1 MTESDYLLQR
11 LSEFVVRHRAA
22 VVVFFVILGAF
33 GAYLSLKLN
42 IDSDLLKILPQDD
55 PVVKQY
61 NRFING
67 DTSGDVTYIVLQTQ
81 DKTEKGIENLISA
94 ARGIYEGSNEFRSI
108 ESFVRFD
115 LMSDLGP
122 LGLLMVDP
130 GQLSSIRNRD
140 QDLSRTVQRL
150 VNYDFSAIRSLGQ
163 MLLGFEDLK
172 GLVANEPEGED
183 FFSFIRLPESIPV
196 NDPMVLVMGIRL
208 DGPSSDVSYVKRV
221 IPALREWL
229 DGVCR
234 VYGVTYGMAGDHF
247 GTYDSHRQVNDDFM
261 LTTVLSLVGISLLF
275 FIAYSS
281 WKVTLCVFSSLAISM
296 FITLGLA
303 YVIFGSLNI
312 ITTFVTAITLGLG
325 IDYGIHMITRLS
337 DGANREKNPVT
348 LLYSSYKA
356 LIKPLSASMITT
368 ALVFMILAVISSPA
382 IRELG
387 ILSAIG
393 IVVFF
398 IVMTVYLPAI
408 SIMTVINPGK
418 KANIH
423 LLDRFFLRISK
434 VILKFGVVFGGVV
447 FMLILMLSYLGL
459 NNIRSFS
466 YTPPGLMSTD
476 SEQIAVPSLIERTF
490 GGSIIN
496 TVPFILPDID
506 SLRRAHEEIDQNP
519 NFKSS
524 FSILSVIEGGE
535 GDYINQM
542 QQVTREINA
551 LRDSP
556 LIEAVFKKANYYD
569 FVVELL
575 DRAESIEGSNDLID
589 LATEVIPESLRDQ
602 LLYEAANGETYFVM
616 NSEPLSIIYRNNV
629 IKIIY
634 DSLSPELRA
643 SFGGYP
649 KVFHYLMDLVRIISL
664 PICLVAFLAIFVV
677 VSIERKSIID
687 GLKTLVLMVGI
698 LMSMFGLMELM
709 GIETTFVTV
718 ISAPLI
724 IGIGVDSLVYVI
736 HSSREKKNT
745 ELARTFKS
753 ITMSSATTMLTFFS
767 FIFARGKL
775 LSTFGVSLGFGV
787 LVALVVATFLVP
799 VLPWNSKK
807 KIGG

>member
-1 MTESDYLLQR
+1 
-11 LSEFVVRHRAA
+11 
-22 VVVFFVILGAF
+22 VFFIILGAF
-33 GAYLSLKLN
+33 GAYLSMKLSV
-42 IDSDLLKILPQDD
+42 DSDLLKVLPQDD
-55 PVVKQY
+55 PIVKQY
-61 NRFING
+61 NRFISG
-67 DTSGDVTYIVLQTQ
+67 DTSGGVTYVVLQTD
-81 DKTEKGIENLISA
+81 DKTEKGKENLVAA
-94 ARGIYEGSNEFRSI
+94 ARDIYDRAAEFKNI

-130 GQLSSIRNRD
+130 AELASMRNRD
-140 QDLSRTVQRL
+140 KDLTRTVQML
-150 VNYDFSAIRSLGQ
+150 VNHDFSAIRSLGQ
-163 MLLGFEDLK
+163 MLIGFEELK
-172 GLVANEPEGED
+172 ALVSNETHED
-183 FFSFIRLPESIPV
+183 DFINFVRLPESVPV

-221 IPALREWL
+221 IPGLREWISEISKSH
-229 DGVCR
+229 GVS
-234 VYGVTYGMAGDHF
+234 YGMAGDHF
-247 GTYDSHRQVNDDFM
+247 GTYDSHKQVSDDFI
-261 LTTVLSLVGISLLF
+261 LTTILSLAGISLLF
-275 FIAYSS
+275 FFAYSS
-281 WKVTLCVFSSLAISM
+281 LKITLCVFSSLAISM
-296 FITLGLA
+296 FITLGLS
-303 YVIFGSLNI
+303 YMIFGSLNI

-325 IDYGIHMITRLS
+325 IDYGIHMLTRLS
-337 DGANREKNPVT
+337 DGATRERNPVS
-348 LLYSSYKA
+348 LLHNSYKA

-368 ALVFMILAVISSPA
+368 ALVFAILAVIDSPA

-398 IVMTVYLPAI
+398 VVMTVYLPAI
-408 SIMTVINPGK
+408 SIKTVMNPGK

-434 VILKFGVVFGGVV
+434 VILRFGVVFGGVV

-496 TVPFILPDID
+496 SVPFILPDID

-542 QQVTREINA
+542 QQVTREIDA

-575 DRAESIEGSNDLID
+575 DRAESIESSNDLIE
-589 LATEVIPESLRDQ
+589 LATEVLPESLRDQ
-602 LLYEAANGETYFVM
+602 LLYEAANGETYFVL
-616 NSEPLSIIYRNNV
+616 NSEPSSTIYRNNV

-649 KVFHYLMDLVRIISL
+649 KVFHYLMDLVRIVSL
-664 PICLVAFLAIFVV
+664 PICLVAFVAIFVV
-677 VSIERKSIID
+677 VSVERKSIVD

-736 HSSREKKNT
+736 YSSRDKKNA

-775 LSTFGVSLGFGV
+775 LSTFGISLGFGV
-787 LVALVVATFLVP
+787 LAALVVATFLVP

>member
-1 MTESDYLLQR
+1 
-11 LSEFVVRHRAA
+11 
-22 VVVFFVILGAF
+22 VFFIILGAF
-33 GAYLSLKLN
+33 GAYLSMKLSV
-42 IDSDLLKILPQDD
+42 DSDLLKILPQDD
-55 PVVKQY
+55 PIVKQY
-61 NRFING
+61 NRFISG
-67 DTSGDVTYIVLQTQ
+67 DTSGGVTYVVLQTD
-81 DKTEKGIENLISA
+81 DKTEKGTENLMAA
-94 ARGIYEGSNEFRSI
+94 ARDMYDRAAEFKNI

-130 GQLSSIRNRD
+130 AELSSMRNRD
-140 QDLSRTVQRL
+140 QDLTRAVQML
-150 VNYDFSAIRSLGQ
+150 VNHDFSAIRSLGQ
-163 MLLGFEDLK
+163 MLIGFEELK
-172 GLVANEPEGED
+172 TLVDDESHED
-183 FFSFIRLPESIPV
+183 DFINFVRLPESVPE

-221 IPALREWL
+221 VPGLREWVT
-229 DGVCR
+229 DISKSHGVS
-234 VYGVTYGMAGDHF
+234 YGMAGDHF
-247 GTYDSHRQVNDDFM
+247 GTYDSHKQVNDDFI
-261 LTTVLSLVGISLLF
+261 LTTILSLAGISLLF
-275 FIAYSS
+275 FFAYSS
-281 WKVTLCVFSSLAISM
+281 VKITLCVFSSLAISM
-296 FITLGLA
+296 FITLGLS
-303 YVIFGSLNI
+303 YMIFGSLNI

-337 DGANREKNPVT
+337 DGATREKNPVS
-348 LLYSSYKA
+348 LLLNSYKA

-368 ALVFMILAVISSPA
+368 ALVFTILAVINSPA

-408 SIMTVINPGK
+408 SIKTIMNQGK

-423 LLDRFFLRISK
+423 LLDRFFLRMSK
-434 VILKFGVVFGGVV
+434 VILRFGVVFGGVV
-447 FMLILMLSYLGL
+447 FMLILILSYLGL

-476 SEQIAVPSLIERTF
+476 SEQIAVPTLIERTF

-519 NFKSS
+519 NFRSS

-542 QQVTREINA
+542 QQVTREIDA

-575 DRAESIEGSNDLID
+575 DRAESIESSNDLVD

-602 LLYEAANGETYFVM
+602 LLYTAANGETYFIL
-616 NSEPLSIIYRNNV
+616 NSEPSSTIYRNNV

-634 DSLSPELRA
+634 DSLSPGLKA

-649 KVFHYLMDLVRIISL
+649 KVFHYLMDLVRIVSL
-664 PICLVAFLAIFVV
+664 PICLVAFVAIFVV

-687 GLKTLVLMVGI
+687 GLKTFVLMVGI

-724 IGIGVDSLVYVI
+724 IGIGVDALVYVI
-736 HSSREKKNT
+736 HSSREKKNS

-767 FIFARGKL
+767 FVFARGKL
-775 LSTFGVSLGFGV
+775 LSTFGISLGFGV
-787 LVALVVATFLVP
+787 LAALVVATFLVP

>member
-1 MTESDYLLQR
+1 LQR
-11 LSEFVVRHRAA
+11 LSEFVIKHRAA
-22 VVVFFVILGAF
+22 VIVFFFILGAF
-33 GAYLSLKLN
+33 GAYLSMKLSV
-42 IDSDLLKILPQDD
+42 DSDLLKILPQDD
-55 PVVKQY
+55 PIVKQY
-61 NRFING
+61 NRFISG
-67 DTSGDVTYIVLQTQ
+67 DTSGGVTYVVLQTQ
-81 DKTEKGIENLISA
+81 DKTEKGKENLA
-94 ARGIYEGSNEFRSI
+94 AVAREIYDRAAEFKNI

-130 GQLSSIRNRD
+130 AELASMRNRD
-140 QDLSRTVQRL
+140 QDLTRTVQML
-150 VNYDFSAIRSLGQ
+150 VNHDFSAIRSLGR
-163 MLLGFEDLK
+163 MLIGFEELK
-172 GLVANEPEGED
+172 TLVGDDSTED
-183 FFSFIRLPESIPV
+183 DFLNFVRIPESVPV

-221 IPALREWL
+221 IPGLREW
-229 DGVCR
+229 VTEISKS
-234 VYGVTYGMAGDHF
+234 YGVSYGMAGDHF
-247 GTYDSHRQVNDDFM
+247 GTYDSHKQVNDDFI
-261 LTTVLSLVGISLLF
+261 LTTILSLTGISLLF
-275 FIAYSS
+275 FFAYSS
-281 WKVTLCVFSSLAISM
+281 LKITLCVFSSLAISM
-296 FITLGLA
+296 FITLGLS
-303 YVIFGSLNI
+303 YMIFGSLNI

-337 DGANREKNPVT
+337 DGATREKDPVS
-348 LLYSSYKA
+348 LLHNSYKA

-368 ALVFMILAVISSPA
+368 ALVFAILAVINSPA

-408 SIMTVINPGK
+408 SIKTVMNPGK

-423 LLDRFFLRISK
+423 LLDRFFLRIAK
-434 VILKFGVVFGGVV
+434 VILRFGIVFGGVV

-476 SEQIAVPSLIERTF
+476 SEQIAVPTLIERTF

-506 SLRRAHEEIDQNP
+506 SLRRAHEEIDHNP

-542 QQVTREINA
+542 QQVTREIDA
-551 LRDSP
+551 LRNSP

-575 DRAESIEGSNDLID
+575 DKAESIESSNDLID
-589 LATEVIPESLRDQ
+589 LATEIIPESLRDQ
-602 LLYEAANGETYFVM
+602 LLYKAANGETYFVL
-616 NSEPLSIIYRNNV
+616 NSEPSSTIYRNNV

-634 DSLSPELRA
+634 DSLSPELRD

-649 KVFHYLMDLVRIISL
+649 KVFHYLMDLVRIVSL
-664 PICLVAFLAIFVV
+664 PICLIAFVAIFVV
-677 VSIERKSIID
+677 VSIERKSVID
-687 GLKTLVLMVGI
+687 GLKTFVLMVGI

-736 HSSREKKNT
+736 HSSRDKKNA

-775 LSTFGVSLGFGV
+775 LSTFGISLGFGV
-787 LVALVVATFLVP
+787 LAALVVATFLVP

>member
-1 MTESDYLLQR
+1 MQR
-11 LSEFVVRHRAA
+11 LSELVIKHRAA
-22 VVVFFVILGAF
+22 VIVFFIILGAF
-33 GAYLSLKLN
+33 GAYLSMKLSV
-42 IDSDLLKILPQDD
+42 DSDLLKVLPQDD
-55 PVVKQY
+55 PIVKQY
-61 NRFING
+61 NRFISG
-67 DTSGDVTYIVLQTQ
+67 DTSGGVTYVVLQTD
-81 DKTEKGIENLISA
+81 DKTEKGKESLVAA
-94 ARGIYEGSNEFRSI
+94 ARDIYDRAAEFKNI

-130 GQLSSIRNRD
+130 AELASMRNRD
-140 QDLSRTVQRL
+140 KDLTRTVQML
-150 VNYDFSAIRSLGQ
+150 VNHDFSAIRSLGQ
-163 MLLGFEDLK
+163 MLIGFEELK
-172 GLVANEPEGED
+172 ALVSNETHED
-183 FFSFIRLPESIPV
+183 DFINFVRLPESVPV
-196 NDPMVLVMGIRL
+196 NDPMVLVVGIRL

-221 IPALREWL
+221 IPGLREWISEISKSH
-229 DGVCR
+229 GVS
-234 VYGVTYGMAGDHF
+234 YGMAGDHF
-247 GTYDSHRQVNDDFM
+247 GTYDSHKQVSDDFI
-261 LTTVLSLVGISLLF
+261 LTTILSLAGISLLF
-275 FIAYSS
+275 FFAYSS
-281 WKVTLCVFSSLAISM
+281 LKITLCVFSSLAISM
-296 FITLGLA
+296 FITLGLS
-303 YVIFGSLNI
+303 YMIFGSLNI

-325 IDYGIHMITRLS
+325 IDYGIHMLTRLS
-337 DGANREKNPVT
+337 DGATREKNPVS
-348 LLYSSYKA
+348 LLHNSYKA

-368 ALVFMILAVISSPA
+368 ALVFAILAVIDSPA

-398 IVMTVYLPAI
+398 VVMTVYLPAI
-408 SIMTVINPGK
+408 SIKTVMNPGK

-434 VILKFGVVFGGVV
+434 VILRFGVVFGGVV

-496 TVPFILPDID
+496 SVPFILPDID

-535 GDYINQM
+535 GDYFNQI
-542 QQVTREINA
+542 QQVTREIDA

-575 DRAESIEGSNDLID
+575 DRAESIESSNDLIE
-589 LATEVIPESLRDQ
+589 LATEVLPKSLRDQ
-602 LLYEAANGETYFVM
+602 LLYEAANGETYFVL
-616 NSEPLSIIYRNNV
+616 NSEPSSTIYRNNV

-649 KVFHYLMDLVRIISL
+649 KVFHYLMDLVRIVSL

-677 VSIERKSIID
+677 VSVERKSIVD

-709 GIETTFVTV
+709 GIETTFITV

-736 HSSREKKNT
+736 YSSTDKKNT

-775 LSTFGVSLGFGV
+775 LSTFGISLGFGV
-787 LVALVVATFLVP
+787 LAALVVATFLVP

>member
-1 MTESDYLLQR
+1 MQR
-11 LSEFVVRHRAA
+11 LSELVIKHRAA
-22 VVVFFVILGAF
+22 VIVFFIILGAF
-33 GAYLSLKLN
+33 GAYLSMKLSV
-42 IDSDLLKILPQDD
+42 DSDLLKILPQDD
-55 PVVKQY
+55 PIVKQY
-61 NRFING
+61 NRFISA
-67 DTSGDVTYIVLQTQ
+67 DTSGGVTYVVLQTD
-81 DKTEKGIENLISA
+81 DKTEKGKENLVAA
-94 ARGIYEGSNEFRSI
+94 ARDIYDRAAEFKNI

-130 GQLSSIRNRD
+130 AELASMRNRD
-140 QDLSRTVQRL
+140 KDLTRTVQML

-163 MLLGFEDLK
+163 MLIGFEELK
-172 GLVANEPEGED
+172 ALVGDESHED
-183 FFSFIRLPESIPV
+183 DFMNFVRLPESVPV

-221 IPALREWL
+221 IPGLREWVTEISKSH
-229 DGVCR
+229 GVS
-234 VYGVTYGMAGDHF
+234 YGMAGDHF
-247 GTYDSHRQVNDDFM
+247 GTYDSHKQVSDDFI
-261 LTTVLSLVGISLLF
+261 LTTILSLAGISLLF
-275 FIAYSS
+275 FFAYSS
-281 WKVTLCVFSSLAISM
+281 LKITLYVFSSLAISM
-296 FITLGLA
+296 FITLGLS
-303 YVIFGSLNI
+303 YMIFGSLNI

-325 IDYGIHMITRLS
+325 IDYGIHMLTRLS
-337 DGANREKNPVT
+337 DGATREKNPVS
-348 LLYSSYKA
+348 LLHNSYKA

-368 ALVFMILAVISSPA
+368 ALVFAILAVIDSPA

-398 IVMTVYLPAI
+398 VVMTVYLPAI
-408 SIMTVINPGK
+408 SIKTVMDPGK

-423 LLDRFFLRISK
+423 LLDRFFQRISK
-434 VILKFGVVFGGVV
+434 LILRFGVVSGGVV

-476 SEQIAVPSLIERTF
+476 SELIAVPSLIERTF

-535 GDYINQM
+535 GDHINQM
-542 QQVTREINA
+542 QKVTREIDA

-575 DRAESIEGSNDLID
+575 DRAGSIESSNDLID
-589 LATEVIPESLRDQ
+589 LATEVIPVSLRNQ
-602 LLYEAANGETYFVM
+602 LLYEAANGETYFVL
-616 NSEPLSIIYRNNV
+616 NSEPSSTIYRNNV

-634 DSLSPELRA
+634 DSLSPELKA

-649 KVFHYLMDLVRIISL
+649 KVFHYLMDLVRIVSL
-664 PICLVAFLAIFVV
+664 PICLVAFAAIFVV
-677 VSIERKSIID
+677 VSFERKSIVD

-698 LMSMFGLMELM
+698 LMSMFGLMELI

-736 HSSREKKNT
+736 YSSMDKKNS

-767 FIFARGKL
+767 FIFAKGKL
-775 LSTFGVSLGFGV
+775 LSTFGISLGFGV
-787 LVALVVATFLVP
+787 LAALVVATFLVP

>member
-1 MTESDYLLQR
+1 LQR
-11 LSEFVVRHRAA
+11 LSELVIKHRAA
-22 VVVFFVILGAF
+22 VIVFFIILGAF
-33 GAYLSLKLN
+33 GAYLSIKLSV
-42 IDSDLLKILPQDD
+42 DSDLLKILPQDD
-55 PVVKQY
+55 PIVKQY
-61 NRFING
+61 NRFISA
-67 DTSGDVTYIVLQTQ
+67 DTSGGVTYVVLQTD
-81 DKTEKGIENLISA
+81 DKTEKGKENLVAA
-94 ARGIYEGSNEFRSI
+94 AREIYDRAAEFKNI

-130 GQLSSIRNRD
+130 AELASMRNRD
-140 QDLSRTVQRL
+140 KDLTRTVQML

-163 MLLGFEDLK
+163 MLIGFEELK
-172 GLVANEPEGED
+172 ALVGDESHED
-183 FFSFIRLPESIPV
+183 DFMNFVRLPESVPA

-221 IPALREWL
+221 IPGLREWVTEISKSH
-229 DGVCR
+229 GVS
-234 VYGVTYGMAGDHF
+234 YGMAGDHF
-247 GTYDSHRQVNDDFM
+247 GTYDSHKQVSDDFI
-261 LTTVLSLVGISLLF
+261 LTTILSLTGISLLF
-275 FIAYSS
+275 FLAYSS
-281 WKVTLCVFSSLAISM
+281 LKITLYVFSSLAISM
-296 FITLGLA
+296 FITLGLS
-303 YVIFGSLNI
+303 YMIFGSLNI

-325 IDYGIHMITRLS
+325 IDYGIHMLTRLS
-337 DGANREKNPVT
+337 DGATREKNPVS
-348 LLYSSYKA
+348 LLHNSYKA

-368 ALVFMILAVISSPA
+368 ALVFAILAVIDSPA

-398 IVMTVYLPAI
+398 VVMTVYLPAI
-408 SIMTVINPGK
+408 SIKTVMDPGK

-423 LLDRFFLRISK
+423 LLDRFFQTISK
-434 VILKFGVVFGGVV
+434 LILRFGVVSGGVV

-476 SEQIAVPSLIERTF
+476 SELIAVPSLIERTF

-535 GDYINQM
+535 GDHINQI
-542 QQVTREINA
+542 QQVTREIDA

-575 DRAESIEGSNDLID
+575 DRAGSIESSNDLID

-602 LLYEAANGETYFVM
+602 LLYEAANGETYFVL
-616 NSEPLSIIYRNNV
+616 NSEPSSTIYRNNV

-649 KVFHYLMDLVRIISL
+649 KVFHYLMDLVRIVSL
-664 PICLVAFLAIFVV
+664 PICLVAFVAIFVV
-677 VSIERKSIID
+677 VSIERKSIVD

-698 LMSMFGLMELM
+698 LMSMFGLMELI

-736 HSSREKKNT
+736 YSSMDKKNS

-767 FIFARGKL
+767 FIFAKGKL
-775 LSTFGVSLGFGV
+775 LSTFGISLGFGV
-787 LVALVVATFLVP
+787 LAALVVATFLVP

>member
-1 MTESDYLLQR
+1 
-11 LSEFVVRHRAA
+11 
-22 VVVFFVILGAF
+22 VFFIILGAF
-33 GAYLSLKLN
+33 GAYLSMKLSV
-42 IDSDLLKILPQDD
+42 DSDLLKILPQDD
-55 PVVKQY
+55 PIVKQY
-61 NRFING
+61 NRFISG
-67 DTSGDVTYIVLQTQ
+67 DTSGGVTYVVLQTD
-81 DKTEKGIENLISA
+81 DKTEKGTENLMAA
-94 ARGIYEGSNEFRSI
+94 ARDMYDRAAEFKNI

-130 GQLSSIRNRD
+130 AELSSMRNRD
-140 QDLSRTVQRL
+140 QDLTRAVQML
-150 VNYDFSAIRSLGQ
+150 VNHDFSAIRSLGQ
-163 MLLGFEDLK
+163 MLIGFEELK
-172 GLVANEPEGED
+172 TLVDDESHED
-183 FFSFIRLPESIPV
+183 DFINFVRLPESVPE

-221 IPALREWL
+221 VPGLREWVT
-229 DGVCR
+229 DITKSHGVS
-234 VYGVTYGMAGDHF
+234 YGMAGDHF
-247 GTYDSHRQVNDDFM
+247 GTYDSHKQVNDDFI
-261 LTTVLSLVGISLLF
+261 LTTILSLAGISLLF
-275 FIAYSS
+275 FFAYSS
-281 WKVTLCVFSSLAISM
+281 VKITLCVFSSLAISM
-296 FITLGLA
+296 FITLGLS
-303 YVIFGSLNI
+303 YMIFGSLNI

-337 DGANREKNPVT
+337 DGATREKNPVS
-348 LLYSSYKA
+348 LLLNSYKA

-368 ALVFMILAVISSPA
+368 ALVFTILAVINSPA

-408 SIMTVINPGK
+408 SIKTIMNQGK

-423 LLDRFFLRISK
+423 LLDRFFLRMSK
-434 VILKFGVVFGGVV
+434 VILRFGVVFGGVV
-447 FMLILMLSYLGL
+447 FMLILILSYLGL

-476 SEQIAVPSLIERTF
+476 SEQIAVPTLIERTF

-542 QQVTREINA
+542 QQVTREIDA

-575 DRAESIEGSNDLID
+575 DRAESIESSNDLVD

-602 LLYEAANGETYFVM
+602 LLYTAANGETYFIL
-616 NSEPLSIIYRNNV
+616 NSEPSSTIYRNNV

-634 DSLSPELRA
+634 DSLSPELKA

-649 KVFHYLMDLVRIISL
+649 KVFHYLMDLVRIVSL
-664 PICLVAFLAIFVV
+664 PICLVAFVAIFVV

-687 GLKTLVLMVGI
+687 GLKTFVLMVGI

-724 IGIGVDSLVYVI
+724 IGIGVDALVYVI
-736 HSSREKKNT
+736 HSSREKKNS

-775 LSTFGVSLGFGV
+775 LSTFGISLGFGV
-787 LVALVVATFLVP
+787 LAALVVATFLVP

>member
-1 MTESDYLLQR
+1 
-11 LSEFVVRHRAA
+11 
-22 VVVFFVILGAF
+22 VFFIILGAF
-33 GAYLSLKLN
+33 GAYLSMKLSV
-42 IDSDLLKILPQDD
+42 DSDLLKILPQDD
-55 PVVKQY
+55 PIVKQY
-61 NRFING
+61 NRFISG
-67 DTSGDVTYIVLQTQ
+67 DTSGGVTYVVLQTD
-81 DKTEKGIENLISA
+81 DKTEKGTENLMAA
-94 ARGIYEGSNEFRSI
+94 ARDMYDRAAEFKNI

-130 GQLSSIRNRD
+130 AELSSMRNRD
-140 QDLSRTVQRL
+140 QDLTRAVQML
-150 VNYDFSAIRSLGQ
+150 VNHDFSAIRSLGQ
-163 MLLGFEDLK
+163 MLIGFEELK
-172 GLVANEPEGED
+172 TLVDDESHED
-183 FFSFIRLPESIPV
+183 DFINFVRLPESVPE

-221 IPALREWL
+221 VPGLREWVT
-229 DGVCR
+229 DISKSHGVS
-234 VYGVTYGMAGDHF
+234 YGMAGDHF
-247 GTYDSHRQVNDDFM
+247 GTYDSHKQVNDDFI
-261 LTTVLSLVGISLLF
+261 LTTILSLAGISLLF
-275 FIAYSS
+275 FFAYSS
-281 WKVTLCVFSSLAISM
+281 VKITLCVFSSLAISM
-296 FITLGLA
+296 FITLGLS
-303 YVIFGSLNI
+303 YMIFGSLNI

-337 DGANREKNPVT
+337 DGATREKNPVS
-348 LLYSSYKA
+348 LLLNSYKA

-368 ALVFMILAVISSPA
+368 ALVFTILAVINSPA

-408 SIMTVINPGK
+408 SIKTIMNQGK

-423 LLDRFFLRISK
+423 LLDRFFLRMSK
-434 VILKFGVVFGGVV
+434 VILRFGVVFGGVV
-447 FMLILMLSYLGL
+447 FMLILILSYLGL

-476 SEQIAVPSLIERTF
+476 SEQIAVPTLIERTF

-519 NFKSS
+519 NFRSS

-542 QQVTREINA
+542 QQVTKEIDA

-575 DRAESIEGSNDLID
+575 DRAESIESSNDLVD

-602 LLYEAANGETYFVM
+602 LLYTAANGETYFIL
-616 NSEPLSIIYRNNV
+616 NSEPSSTIYRNNV

-634 DSLSPELRA
+634 DSLSPELKA

-649 KVFHYLMDLVRIISL
+649 KVFHYLMDLVRIVSL
-664 PICLVAFLAIFVV
+664 PICLVAFVAIFVV

-687 GLKTLVLMVGI
+687 GLKTFVLMVGI

-724 IGIGVDSLVYVI
+724 IGIGVDALVYVI
-736 HSSREKKNT
+736 HSSREKKNS

-767 FIFARGKL
+767 FVFARGKL
-775 LSTFGVSLGFGV
+775 LSTFGISLGFGV
-787 LVALVVATFLVP
+787 LAALVVATFLVP

>member
-1 MTESDYLLQR
+1 MQR
-11 LSEFVVRHRAA
+11 LSELVIKHRAA
-22 VVVFFVILGAF
+22 VIVFFIILGAF
-33 GAYLSLKLN
+33 GAYLSIKLSV
-42 IDSDLLKILPQDD
+42 DSDLLKILPQDD
-55 PVVKQY
+55 PIVKQY
-61 NRFING
+61 NRFISA
-67 DTSGDVTYIVLQTQ
+67 DTSGGVTYVVLQTD
-81 DKTEKGIENLISA
+81 DKTEKGKENLVAA
-94 ARGIYEGSNEFRSI
+94 AREIYDRAAEFKNI

-130 GQLSSIRNRD
+130 AELASMRNRD
-140 QDLSRTVQRL
+140 KDLTRTVQML

-163 MLLGFEDLK
+163 MLIGFEELK
-172 GLVANEPEGED
+172 ALVGDESHED
-183 FFSFIRLPESIPV
+183 DFMNFVRLPESVPA

-221 IPALREWL
+221 IPGLREWVTEISKSH
-229 DGVCR
+229 GVS
-234 VYGVTYGMAGDHF
+234 YGMAGDHF
-247 GTYDSHRQVNDDFM
+247 GTYDSHKQVSDDFI
-261 LTTVLSLVGISLLF
+261 LTTILSLTGISLLF
-275 FIAYSS
+275 FLAYSS
-281 WKVTLCVFSSLAISM
+281 LKITLYVFSSLAISM
-296 FITLGLA
+296 FITLGLS
-303 YVIFGSLNI
+303 YMIFGSLNI

-325 IDYGIHMITRLS
+325 IDYGIHMLTRLS
-337 DGANREKNPVT
+337 DGATREKNPVS
-348 LLYSSYKA
+348 LLHNSYKA

-368 ALVFMILAVISSPA
+368 ALVFAILAVIDSPA

-398 IVMTVYLPAI
+398 VVMTVYLPAI
-408 SIMTVINPGK
+408 SIKTVMDPGK

-423 LLDRFFLRISK
+423 LLDRFFQTISK
-434 VILKFGVVFGGVV
+434 LILRFGVVSGGVV

-476 SEQIAVPSLIERTF
+476 SELIAVPSLIERTF

-535 GDYINQM
+535 GDHINQI
-542 QQVTREINA
+542 QQVTREIDA

-575 DRAESIEGSNDLID
+575 DRAGSIESSNDLID

-602 LLYEAANGETYFVM
+602 LLYEAANGETYFVL
-616 NSEPLSIIYRNNV
+616 NSEPSSTIYRNNV

-649 KVFHYLMDLVRIISL
+649 KVFHYLMDLVRIVSL
-664 PICLVAFLAIFVV
+664 PICLVAFVAIFVV
-677 VSIERKSIID
+677 VSIERKSIVD

-698 LMSMFGLMELM
+698 LMSMFGLMELI

-736 HSSREKKNT
+736 YSSMDKKNS

-767 FIFARGKL
+767 FIFAKGKL
-775 LSTFGVSLGFGV
+775 LSTFGISLGFGV
-787 LVALVVATFLVP
+787 LAALVVATFLVP

>member
-1 MTESDYLLQR
+1 LQR
-11 LSEFVVRHRAA
+11 LSELVIKHRAA
-22 VVVFFVILGAF
+22 VIVFFIILGAF
-33 GAYLSLKLN
+33 GAYLSMKLSV
-42 IDSDLLKILPQDD
+42 DSDLLKVLPQDD
-55 PVVKQY
+55 PIVKQY
-61 NRFING
+61 NRFISG
-67 DTSGDVTYIVLQTQ
+67 DTSGGVTYVVLQTD
-81 DKTEKGIENLISA
+81 DKTEKGKENLVAA
-94 ARGIYEGSNEFRSI
+94 ARDIYDRAAEFKNI

-130 GQLSSIRNRD
+130 AELASMRNRD
-140 QDLSRTVQRL
+140 KDLTRTVQML
-150 VNYDFSAIRSLGQ
+150 VNHDFSAIRSLGQ
-163 MLLGFEDLK
+163 MLIGFEELK
-172 GLVANEPEGED
+172 ALVSNETHED
-183 FFSFIRLPESIPV
+183 DFINFVRLPESVPV

-221 IPALREWL
+221 IPGLREWISEISKSH
-229 DGVCR
+229 GVS
-234 VYGVTYGMAGDHF
+234 YGMAGDHF
-247 GTYDSHRQVNDDFM
+247 GTYDSHKQVSDDFI
-261 LTTVLSLVGISLLF
+261 LTTTLSLAGISLLF
-275 FIAYSS
+275 FFAYSS
-281 WKVTLCVFSSLAISM
+281 LKITLCVFSSLAISM
-296 FITLGLA
+296 FITLGLS
-303 YVIFGSLNI
+303 YMIFGSLNI

-325 IDYGIHMITRLS
+325 IDYGIHMLTRLS
-337 DGANREKNPVT
+337 DGATREKNPVS
-348 LLYSSYKA
+348 LLHNSYKA

-368 ALVFMILAVISSPA
+368 ALVFAILAVIDSPA

-398 IVMTVYLPAI
+398 VVMTVYLPAI
-408 SIMTVINPGK
+408 SIKTVMNPGK

-434 VILKFGVVFGGVV
+434 VILRFGVVFGGVV

-496 TVPFILPDID
+496 SVPFILPDID

-535 GDYINQM
+535 GDYFNQI
-542 QQVTREINA
+542 QQVTREIDA

-575 DRAESIEGSNDLID
+575 DRAESIESSNDLIE
-589 LATEVIPESLRDQ
+589 LATEVLPKSLRDQ
-602 LLYEAANGETYFVM
+602 LLYEAANGETYFVL
-616 NSEPLSIIYRNNV
+616 NSEPSSTIYRNNV

-649 KVFHYLMDLVRIISL
+649 KVFHYLMDLVRIVSL

-677 VSIERKSIID
+677 VSVERKSIVD

-736 HSSREKKNT
+736 YSSRDKKNT

-775 LSTFGVSLGFGV
+775 LSTFGISLGFGV
-787 LVALVVATFLVP
+787 LAALVVATFLVP

>member
-1 MTESDYLLQR
+1 M
-11 LSEFVVRHRAA
+11 
-22 VVVFFVILGAF
+22 FFIILGAF
-33 GAYLSLKLN
+33 GAYLSMKLSV
-42 IDSDLLKILPQDD
+42 DSDLLKILPQDD
-55 PVVKQY
+55 PIVKQY
-61 NRFING
+61 NRFISA
-67 DTSGDVTYIVLQTQ
+67 DTSGGVTYVVLQTD
-81 DKTEKGIENLISA
+81 DKTEKGKENLVAA
-94 ARGIYEGSNEFRSI
+94 ARDIYDRAGEFKNI

-130 GQLSSIRNRD
+130 AELASMRNRD
-140 QDLSRTVQRL
+140 KDLTRTVQML

-163 MLLGFEDLK
+163 MLIGFEELK
-172 GLVANEPEGED
+172 ALVGDESHED
-183 FFSFIRLPESIPV
+183 DFMNFVRLPESVPV

-221 IPALREWL
+221 IPGLREWVTEISKSH
-229 DGVCR
+229 GVS
-234 VYGVTYGMAGDHF
+234 YGMAGDHF
-247 GTYDSHRQVNDDFM
+247 GTYDSHKQVSDDFI
-261 LTTVLSLVGISLLF
+261 LTTILSLAGISLLF
-275 FIAYSS
+275 FFAYSS
-281 WKVTLCVFSSLAISM
+281 LKITLYVFSSLAISM
-296 FITLGLA
+296 FITLGLS
-303 YVIFGSLNI
+303 YMIFGSLNI

-325 IDYGIHMITRLS
+325 IDYGIHMLTRLS
-337 DGANREKNPVT
+337 DGATREKNPVS
-348 LLYSSYKA
+348 LLHNSYKA

-368 ALVFMILAVISSPA
+368 ALVFAILAVIDSPA

-398 IVMTVYLPAI
+398 VVMTVYLPAI
-408 SIMTVINPGK
+408 SIKTVMDPGK

-423 LLDRFFLRISK
+423 LLDRFFQRISK
-434 VILKFGVVFGGVV
+434 LILRFGVVSGGVV

-476 SEQIAVPSLIERTF
+476 SELIAVPSLIERTF

-535 GDYINQM
+535 GDHINQM
-542 QQVTREINA
+542 QKVTREIDA

-575 DRAESIEGSNDLID
+575 DRAGSIESSNDLID
-589 LATEVIPESLRDQ
+589 LATEVIPVSLRNQ
-602 LLYEAANGETYFVM
+602 LLYEAANGETYFVL
-616 NSEPLSIIYRNNV
+616 NSEPSSTIYRNNV

-634 DSLSPELRA
+634 DSLSPELKA

-649 KVFHYLMDLVRIISL
+649 KVFHYLMDLVRIVSL
-664 PICLVAFLAIFVV
+664 PICLVAFVAIFVV
-677 VSIERKSIID
+677 VSFERKSIVD

-698 LMSMFGLMELM
+698 LMSMFGLMELI

-736 HSSREKKNT
+736 YSSMDKKNS

-767 FIFARGKL
+767 FIFAKGKL
-775 LSTFGVSLGFGV
+775 LSTFGISLGFGV
-787 LVALVVATFLVP
+787 LAALVVATFLVP

>member
-1 MTESDYLLQR
+1 M
-11 LSEFVVRHRAA
+11 
-22 VVVFFVILGAF
+22 FFIILGAF
-33 GAYLSLKLN
+33 GAYLSMKLSV
-42 IDSDLLKILPQDD
+42 DSDLLKILPQDD
-55 PVVKQY
+55 PIVKQY
-61 NRFING
+61 NRFISA
-67 DTSGDVTYIVLQTQ
+67 DTSGGVTYVVLQTD
-81 DKTEKGIENLISA
+81 DKTEKGKENLVAA
-94 ARGIYEGSNEFRSI
+94 AREIYDRAAEFKNI

-130 GQLSSIRNRD
+130 AELASMRNRD
-140 QDLSRTVQRL
+140 KDLTRTVQML

-163 MLLGFEDLK
+163 MLIGFEELK
-172 GLVANEPEGED
+172 ALVGDESHED
-183 FFSFIRLPESIPV
+183 DFMNFVRLPESVPV

-221 IPALREWL
+221 IPGLREWVTEISKSH
-229 DGVCR
+229 GVS
-234 VYGVTYGMAGDHF
+234 YGMAGDHF
-247 GTYDSHRQVNDDFM
+247 GTYDSHKQVSDDFI
-261 LTTVLSLVGISLLF
+261 LTTILSLAGISLLF
-275 FIAYSS
+275 FFAYSS
-281 WKVTLCVFSSLAISM
+281 LKITLYVFSSLAISM
-296 FITLGLA
+296 FITLGLS
-303 YVIFGSLNI
+303 YMIFGSLNI

-325 IDYGIHMITRLS
+325 IDYGIHMLTRLS
-337 DGANREKNPVT
+337 DGATREKNPVS
-348 LLYSSYKA
+348 LLHNSYKA

-368 ALVFMILAVISSPA
+368 ALVFAILAVIDSPA

-398 IVMTVYLPAI
+398 VVMTVYLPAI
-408 SIMTVINPGK
+408 SIKTVMDPGK

-423 LLDRFFLRISK
+423 LLDRFFQRISK
-434 VILKFGVVFGGVV
+434 LILRFGVVSGGVV

-476 SEQIAVPSLIERTF
+476 SELIAVPSLIERTF

-535 GDYINQM
+535 GDHINQM
-542 QQVTREINA
+542 QKVTREIDA

-575 DRAESIEGSNDLID
+575 DRAGSIESSNDLID
-589 LATEVIPESLRDQ
+589 LATEVIPESLRNQ
-602 LLYEAANGETYFVM
+602 LLYEAANGETYFVL
-616 NSEPLSIIYRNNV
+616 NSEPSSTIYRNNV

-634 DSLSPELRA
+634 DSLSPELKA

-649 KVFHYLMDLVRIISL
+649 KVFHYLMDLVRIVSL
-664 PICLVAFLAIFVV
+664 PICLVAFAAIFVV
-677 VSIERKSIID
+677 VSFERKSIVD

-698 LMSMFGLMELM
+698 LMSMFGLMELI

-736 HSSREKKNT
+736 YSSMDKKNS

-767 FIFARGKL
+767 FIFAKGKL
-775 LSTFGVSLGFGV
+775 LSTFGISLGFGV
-787 LVALVVATFLVP
+787 LAALVVATFLVP

>member
-1 MTESDYLLQR
+1 MQR
-11 LSEFVVRHRAA
+11 LSEFVIKHRAA
-22 VVVFFVILGAF
+22 VIVFFIILGTF
-33 GAYLSLKLN
+33 GAYLSMKLSV
-42 IDSDLLKILPQDD
+42 DSDLLKILPQDD
-55 PVVKQY
+55 PIVKQY
-61 NRFING
+61 NRFISG
-67 DTSGDVTYIVLQTQ
+67 DTSGGVTYVVLQTD
-81 DKTEKGIENLISA
+81 DKTEKGKENLIAA
-94 ARGIYEGSNEFRSI
+94 ARDIYDRAAEFKNI

-130 GQLSSIRNRD
+130 AELASMRNRD
-140 QDLSRTVQRL
+140 QDLTKTVQML
-150 VNYDFSAIRSLGQ
+150 VNHDFSAIRSLGQ
-163 MLLGFEDLK
+163 MLIGFEELK
-172 GLVANEPEGED
+172 ALVGDESHED
-183 FFSFIRLPESIPV
+183 DFLNFVRLPESVPA

-221 IPALREWL
+221 IPGLREWVTEISRSH
-229 DGVCR
+229 GVS
-234 VYGVTYGMAGDHF
+234 YGMAGDHF
-247 GTYDSHRQVNDDFM
+247 GTYDSHKQVNDDFI
-261 LTTVLSLVGISLLF
+261 LTTILSLAGISLLF
-275 FIAYSS
+275 FFAYSS
-281 WKVTLCVFSSLAISM
+281 LKITLCVFSSLAISM
-296 FITLGLA
+296 FITLGLS
-303 YVIFGSLNI
+303 YMIFGSLNI

-337 DGANREKNPVT
+337 DGATREKNPVS
-348 LLYSSYKA
+348 LLHNSYKA

-368 ALVFMILAVISSPA
+368 ALVFAILAVINSPA

-387 ILSAIG
+387 VLSAIG

-408 SIMTVINPGK
+408 TIKTVMNPGK

-434 VILKFGVVFGGVV
+434 VILRFGVVFGGVV
-447 FMLILMLSYLGL
+447 FMLVLMFSYLGL

-476 SEQIAVPSLIERTF
+476 SEQIAVPTLIERTF

-496 TVPFILPDID
+496 TVPFLLPDID

-542 QQVTREINA
+542 QQVTREIDA

-575 DRAESIEGSNDLID
+575 DRAESIESSNDLID

-602 LLYEAANGETYFVM
+602 LLYETANGEKYFVL
-616 NSEPLSIIYRNNV
+616 NSEPSSTIYRNNV

-649 KVFHYLMDLVRIISL
+649 KVFHYLMDLVRIVSF
-664 PICLVAFLAIFVV
+664 PICLVAFVAIFVV

-698 LMSMFGLMELM
+698 LMSMFGLMEVM

-736 HSSREKKNT
+736 HSSRNKRNT

-775 LSTFGVSLGFGV
+775 LSTFGISLGFGV
-787 LVALVVATFLVP
+787 LASLVVATFLVP

>member
-1 MTESDYLLQR
+1 M
-11 LSEFVVRHRAA
+11 
-22 VVVFFVILGAF
+22 FFIILGAF
-33 GAYLSLKLN
+33 GAYLSMKLSV
-42 IDSDLLKILPQDD
+42 DSDLLKILPQDD
-55 PVVKQY
+55 PIVKQY
-61 NRFING
+61 NRFISA
-67 DTSGDVTYIVLQTQ
+67 DTSGGVTYVVLQTD
-81 DKTEKGIENLISA
+81 DKTEKGKENLVAA
-94 ARGIYEGSNEFRSI
+94 AREIYDRAAEFKNI

-130 GQLSSIRNRD
+130 AELASMRNRD
-140 QDLSRTVQRL
+140 KDLTRTVQML

-163 MLLGFEDLK
+163 MLIGFEELK
-172 GLVANEPEGED
+172 ALVGDESHED
-183 FFSFIRLPESIPV
+183 DFMNFVRLPESVPV

-221 IPALREWL
+221 IPGLREWVTEISKSH
-229 DGVCR
+229 GVS
-234 VYGVTYGMAGDHF
+234 YGMAGDHF
-247 GTYDSHRQVNDDFM
+247 GTYDSHKQVSDDFI
-261 LTTVLSLVGISLLF
+261 LTTILSLAGISLLF
-275 FIAYSS
+275 FFAYSS
-281 WKVTLCVFSSLAISM
+281 LKITLYVFSSLAISM
-296 FITLGLA
+296 FITLGLS
-303 YVIFGSLNI
+303 YMIFGSLNI

-325 IDYGIHMITRLS
+325 IDYGIHMLTRLS
-337 DGANREKNPVT
+337 DGATREKNPVS
-348 LLYSSYKA
+348 LLHNSYKA

-368 ALVFMILAVISSPA
+368 ALVFAILAVIDSPA

-398 IVMTVYLPAI
+398 VVMTVYLPAI
-408 SIMTVINPGK
+408 SIKTVMDPGK

-423 LLDRFFLRISK
+423 LLDRFFQRISK
-434 VILKFGVVFGGVV
+434 LILRFGVVSGGVV

-476 SEQIAVPSLIERTF
+476 SELIAVPSLIERTF

-535 GDYINQM
+535 GDHINQM
-542 QQVTREINA
+542 QKVTREIDA

-575 DRAESIEGSNDLID
+575 DRAGSIESSNDLID
-589 LATEVIPESLRDQ
+589 LATEVIPVSLRNQ
-602 LLYEAANGETYFVM
+602 LLYEAANGETYFVL
-616 NSEPLSIIYRNNV
+616 NSEPSSTIYRNNV

-634 DSLSPELRA
+634 DSLSPELKA

-649 KVFHYLMDLVRIISL
+649 KVFHYLMDLVRIVSL
-664 PICLVAFLAIFVV
+664 PICLVAFAAIFVV
-677 VSIERKSIID
+677 VSFERKSIVD

-698 LMSMFGLMELM
+698 LMSMFGLMELI

-736 HSSREKKNT
+736 YSSMDKKNS

-767 FIFARGKL
+767 FIFAKGKL
-775 LSTFGVSLGFGV
+775 LSTFGISLGFGV
-787 LVALVVATFLVP
+787 LAALVVATFLVP

>member
-1 MTESDYLLQR
+1 
-11 LSEFVVRHRAA
+11 
-22 VVVFFVILGAF
+22 
-33 GAYLSLKLN
+33 
-42 IDSDLLKILPQDD
+42 
-55 PVVKQY
+55 
-61 NRFING
+61 
-67 DTSGDVTYIVLQTQ
+67 
-81 DKTEKGIENLISA
+81 
-94 ARGIYEGSNEFRSI
+94 
-108 ESFVRFD
+108 
-115 LMSDLGP
+115 
-122 LGLLMVDP
+122 
-130 GQLSSIRNRD
+130 
-140 QDLSRTVQRL
+140 
-150 VNYDFSAIRSLGQ
+150 
-163 MLLGFEDLK
+163 
-172 GLVANEPEGED
+172 
-183 FFSFIRLPESIPV
+183 
-196 NDPMVLVMGIRL
+196 
-208 DGPSSDVSYVKRV
+208 SY
-221 IPALREWL
+221 
-229 DGVCR
+229 
-234 VYGVTYGMAGDHF
+234 M
-247 GTYDSHRQVNDDFM
+247 
-261 LTTVLSLVGISLLF
+261 
-275 FIAYSS
+275 
-281 WKVTLCVFSSLAISM
+281 
-296 FITLGLA
+296 
-303 YVIFGSLNI
+303 IFGSLNI

-337 DGANREKNPVT
+337 DGATRDKNPVS
-348 LLYSSYKA
+348 LLLNSYKA

-368 ALVFMILAVISSPA
+368 ALVFAILAVISSPA

-408 SIMTVINPGK
+408 SIKTVMNPGK

-434 VILKFGVVFGGVV
+434 VILRFGVVFGGVV

-476 SEQIAVPSLIERTF
+476 SEQIAVPTLIERTF

-496 TVPFILPDID
+496 TVPFILPDTD

-542 QQVTREINA
+542 QQVTREIDA

-602 LLYEAANGETYFVM
+602 LLYETASGETYFVL
-616 NSEPLSIIYRNNV
+616 NSEPSSTIYRNNV

-649 KVFHYLMDLVRIISL
+649 KVFHYLMDLVRIVSL
-664 PICLVAFLAIFVV
+664 PICLVAFVAIFVV

-698 LMSMFGLMELM
+698 LMSMFGLMEVM

-736 HSSREKKNT
+736 HSSRDKRST

-775 LSTFGVSLGFGV
+775 LSTFGISLGFGV
-787 LVALVVATFLVP
+787 LASLVVATFLVP

>member
-1 MTESDYLLQR
+1 M
-11 LSEFVVRHRAA
+11 
-22 VVVFFVILGAF
+22 FFIILGAF
-33 GAYLSLKLN
+33 GAYLSMKLSV
-42 IDSDLLKILPQDD
+42 DSDLLKILPQDD
-55 PVVKQY
+55 PIVKQY
-61 NRFING
+61 NRFISA
-67 DTSGDVTYIVLQTQ
+67 DTSGGVTYVVLQTD
-81 DKTEKGIENLISA
+81 DKTEKGKENLVAA
-94 ARGIYEGSNEFRSI
+94 ARDIYDRAGEFKNI

-130 GQLSSIRNRD
+130 AELASMRNRD
-140 QDLSRTVQRL
+140 KDLTRTVQML

-163 MLLGFEDLK
+163 MLIGFEELK
-172 GLVANEPEGED
+172 ALVGDESHED
-183 FFSFIRLPESIPV
+183 DFMNFVRLPESVPV

-221 IPALREWL
+221 IPGLREWVTEISKSH
-229 DGVCR
+229 GVS
-234 VYGVTYGMAGDHF
+234 YGMAGDHF
-247 GTYDSHRQVNDDFM
+247 GTYDSHKQVSDDFI
-261 LTTVLSLVGISLLF
+261 LTTILSLAGISLLF
-275 FIAYSS
+275 FFAYSS
-281 WKVTLCVFSSLAISM
+281 LKITLYVFSSLAISM
-296 FITLGLA
+296 FITLGLS
-303 YVIFGSLNI
+303 YMIFGSLNI

-325 IDYGIHMITRLS
+325 IDYGIHMLTRLS
-337 DGANREKNPVT
+337 DGATREKNPVS
-348 LLYSSYKA
+348 LLHNSYKA

-368 ALVFMILAVISSPA
+368 ALVFAILAVIDSPA

-398 IVMTVYLPAI
+398 VVMTVYLPAI
-408 SIMTVINPGK
+408 SIKTVMDPGK

-423 LLDRFFLRISK
+423 LLDRFFQRISK
-434 VILKFGVVFGGVV
+434 LILRFGVVSGGVV

-476 SEQIAVPSLIERTF
+476 SELIAVPSLIERTF

-535 GDYINQM
+535 GDHINQM
-542 QQVTREINA
+542 QKVTREIDA

-575 DRAESIEGSNDLID
+575 DRAGSIESSNDLID
-589 LATEVIPESLRDQ
+589 LATEVIPVSLRNQ
-602 LLYEAANGETYFVM
+602 LLYEAANGETYFVL
-616 NSEPLSIIYRNNV
+616 NSEPSSTIYRNNV

-634 DSLSPELRA
+634 DSLSPELKA

-649 KVFHYLMDLVRIISL
+649 KVFHYLMDLVRIVSL
-664 PICLVAFLAIFVV
+664 PICLVAFAAIFVV
-677 VSIERKSIID
+677 VSFERKSIVD

-698 LMSMFGLMELM
+698 LMSMFGLMELI

-736 HSSREKKNT
+736 YSSMDKKNS

-767 FIFARGKL
+767 FIFAKGKL
-775 LSTFGVSLGFGV
+775 LSTFGISLGFGV
-787 LVALVVATFLVP
+787 LAALVVATFLVP

>member
-1 MTESDYLLQR
+1 M
-11 LSEFVVRHRAA
+11 
-22 VVVFFVILGAF
+22 FFIILGAF
-33 GAYLSLKLN
+33 GAYLSMKLSV
-42 IDSDLLKILPQDD
+42 DSDLLKILPQDD
-55 PVVKQY
+55 PIVKQY
-61 NRFING
+61 NRFISA
-67 DTSGDVTYIVLQTQ
+67 DTSGGVTYVVLQTD
-81 DKTEKGIENLISA
+81 DKTEKGKENLVAA
-94 ARGIYEGSNEFRSI
+94 ARDIYDRAAEFKNI

-130 GQLSSIRNRD
+130 AELASMRNRD
-140 QDLSRTVQRL
+140 KDLTRTVQML

-163 MLLGFEDLK
+163 MLIGFEELK
-172 GLVANEPEGED
+172 ALVGDESHED
-183 FFSFIRLPESIPV
+183 DFMNFVRLPESVPV

-221 IPALREWL
+221 IPGLREWVTEISKSH
-229 DGVCR
+229 GVS
-234 VYGVTYGMAGDHF
+234 YGMAGDHF
-247 GTYDSHRQVNDDFM
+247 GTYDSHKQVSDDFI
-261 LTTVLSLVGISLLF
+261 LTTILSLAGISLLF
-275 FIAYSS
+275 FFAYSS
-281 WKVTLCVFSSLAISM
+281 LKITLYVFSSLAISM
-296 FITLGLA
+296 FITLGLS
-303 YVIFGSLNI
+303 YMIFGSLNI

-325 IDYGIHMITRLS
+325 IDYGIHMLTRLS
-337 DGANREKNPVT
+337 DGATREKNPVS
-348 LLYSSYKA
+348 LLHNSYKA

-368 ALVFMILAVISSPA
+368 ALVFAILAVIDSPA

-398 IVMTVYLPAI
+398 VVMTVYLPAI
-408 SIMTVINPGK
+408 SIKTVMDPGK

-423 LLDRFFLRISK
+423 LLDRFFQRISK
-434 VILKFGVVFGGVV
+434 LILRFGVVSGGVV

-476 SEQIAVPSLIERTF
+476 SELIAVPSLIERTF

-535 GDYINQM
+535 GDHINQM
-542 QQVTREINA
+542 QKVTREIDA

-575 DRAESIEGSNDLID
+575 DRAGSIESSNDLID
-589 LATEVIPESLRDQ
+589 LATEVIPVSLRNQ
-602 LLYEAANGETYFVM
+602 LLYEAANGETYFVL
-616 NSEPLSIIYRNNV
+616 NSEPSSTIYRNNV

-634 DSLSPELRA
+634 DSLSPELKA

-649 KVFHYLMDLVRIISL
+649 KVFHYLMDLVRIVSL
-664 PICLVAFLAIFVV
+664 PICLVAFAAIFVV
-677 VSIERKSIID
+677 VSFERKSIVD

-698 LMSMFGLMELM
+698 LMSMFGLMELI

-736 HSSREKKNT
+736 YSSMDKKNS

-767 FIFARGKL
+767 FIFAKGKL
-775 LSTFGVSLGFGV
+775 LSTFGISLGFGV
-787 LVALVVATFLVP
+787 LAALVVATFLVP

>member
-1 MTESDYLLQR
+1 
-11 LSEFVVRHRAA
+11 
-22 VVVFFVILGAF
+22 VFFIILGAF
-33 GAYLSLKLN
+33 GAYLSMKLSV
-42 IDSDLLKILPQDD
+42 DSDLLKILPQDD
-55 PVVKQY
+55 PIVKQY
-61 NRFING
+61 NRFISA
-67 DTSGDVTYIVLQTQ
+67 DTSGGVTYVVLQTD
-81 DKTEKGIENLISA
+81 DKTEKGKENLVAA
-94 ARGIYEGSNEFRSI
+94 ARDIYDRAAEFKNI

-130 GQLSSIRNRD
+130 AELASMRNRD
-140 QDLSRTVQRL
+140 KDLTRTVQML

-163 MLLGFEDLK
+163 MLIGFEELK
-172 GLVANEPEGED
+172 ALVGDESHED
-183 FFSFIRLPESIPV
+183 DFMNFVRLPESVPV

-221 IPALREWL
+221 IPGLREWVTEISKSH
-229 DGVCR
+229 GVS
-234 VYGVTYGMAGDHF
+234 YGMAGDHF
-247 GTYDSHRQVNDDFM
+247 GTYDSHKQVSDDFI
-261 LTTVLSLVGISLLF
+261 LTTILSLAGISLLF
-275 FIAYSS
+275 FFAYSS
-281 WKVTLCVFSSLAISM
+281 LKITLYVFSSLAISM
-296 FITLGLA
+296 FITLGLS
-303 YVIFGSLNI
+303 YMIFGSLNI

-325 IDYGIHMITRLS
+325 IDYGIHMLTRLS
-337 DGANREKNPVT
+337 DGATREKNPVS
-348 LLYSSYKA
+348 LLHNSYKA

-368 ALVFMILAVISSPA
+368 ALVFAILAVIDSPA

-398 IVMTVYLPAI
+398 VVMTVYLPAI
-408 SIMTVINPGK
+408 SIKTVMDPGK

-423 LLDRFFLRISK
+423 LLDRFFQRISK
-434 VILKFGVVFGGVV
+434 LILRFGVVSGGVV

-476 SEQIAVPSLIERTF
+476 SELIAVPSLIERTF

-535 GDYINQM
+535 GDHINQM
-542 QQVTREINA
+542 QKVTREIDA

-575 DRAESIEGSNDLID
+575 DRAGSIESSNDLID
-589 LATEVIPESLRDQ
+589 LATEVIPVSLRNQ
-602 LLYEAANGETYFVM
+602 LLYEAANGETYFVL
-616 NSEPLSIIYRNNV
+616 NSEPSSTIYRNNV

-634 DSLSPELRA
+634 DSLSPELKA

-649 KVFHYLMDLVRIISL
+649 KVFHYLMDLVRIVSL
-664 PICLVAFLAIFVV
+664 PICLVAFAAIFVV
-677 VSIERKSIID
+677 VSFERKSIVD

-698 LMSMFGLMELM
+698 LMSMFGLMELI

-736 HSSREKKNT
+736 YSSMDKKNS

-767 FIFARGKL
+767 FIFAKGKL
-775 LSTFGVSLGFGV
+775 LSTFGISLGFGV
-787 LVALVVATFLVP
+787 LAALVVATFLVP

>member
-1 MTESDYLLQR
+1 LQR
-11 LSEFVVRHRAA
+11 LSELVIKHRAA
-22 VVVFFVILGAF
+22 VIVFFIILGAF
-33 GAYLSLKLN
+33 GAYLSMKLSV
-42 IDSDLLKILPQDD
+42 DSDLLKILPQDD
-55 PVVKQY
+55 PIVKQY
-61 NRFING
+61 NRFISA
-67 DTSGDVTYIVLQTQ
+67 DTSGGVTYVVLQTD
-81 DKTEKGIENLISA
+81 DKTEKGKENLVAA
-94 ARGIYEGSNEFRSI
+94 ARDIYDRAAEFKNI

-130 GQLSSIRNRD
+130 AELASMRNRD
-140 QDLSRTVQRL
+140 KDLTRTVQML

-163 MLLGFEDLK
+163 MLIGFEELK
-172 GLVANEPEGED
+172 ALVGDESHED
-183 FFSFIRLPESIPV
+183 DFMNFVRLPESVPV

-221 IPALREWL
+221 IPGLREWVTEISKSH
-229 DGVCR
+229 GVS
-234 VYGVTYGMAGDHF
+234 YGMAGDHF
-247 GTYDSHRQVNDDFM
+247 GTYDSHKQVSDDFI
-261 LTTVLSLVGISLLF
+261 LTTILSLAGISLLF
-275 FIAYSS
+275 FFAYSS
-281 WKVTLCVFSSLAISM
+281 LKITLYVFSSLAISM
-296 FITLGLA
+296 FITLGLS
-303 YVIFGSLNI
+303 YMIFGSLNI

-325 IDYGIHMITRLS
+325 IDYGIHMLTRLS
-337 DGANREKNPVT
+337 DGATREKNPVS
-348 LLYSSYKA
+348 LLHNSYKA

-368 ALVFMILAVISSPA
+368 ALVFAILAVIDSPA

-398 IVMTVYLPAI
+398 VVMTVYLPAI
-408 SIMTVINPGK
+408 SIKTVMDPGK

-423 LLDRFFLRISK
+423 LLDRFFQRISK
-434 VILKFGVVFGGVV
+434 LILRFGVVSGGVV

-476 SEQIAVPSLIERTF
+476 SELIAVPSLIERTF

-535 GDYINQM
+535 GDHINQM
-542 QQVTREINA
+542 QKVTREIDA

-575 DRAESIEGSNDLID
+575 DRAGSIESSNDLID
-589 LATEVIPESLRDQ
+589 LATEVIPVSLRNQ
-602 LLYEAANGETYFVM
+602 LLYEAANGETYFVL
-616 NSEPLSIIYRNNV
+616 NSEPSSTIYRNNV

-634 DSLSPELRA
+634 DSLSPELKA

-649 KVFHYLMDLVRIISL
+649 KVFHYLMDLVRIVSL
-664 PICLVAFLAIFVV
+664 PICLVAFAAIFVV
-677 VSIERKSIID
+677 VSFERKSIVD

-698 LMSMFGLMELM
+698 LMSMFGLMELI

-736 HSSREKKNT
+736 YSSMDKKNS

-767 FIFARGKL
+767 FIFAKGKL
-775 LSTFGVSLGFGV
+775 LSTFGISLGFGV
-787 LVALVVATFLVP
+787 LAALVVATFLVP

>member
-1 MTESDYLLQR
+1 
-11 LSEFVVRHRAA
+11 
-22 VVVFFVILGAF
+22 VFFIILGAF
-33 GAYLSLKLN
+33 GAYLSMKLSV
-42 IDSDLLKILPQDD
+42 DSDLLKILPQDD
-55 PVVKQY
+55 PIVKQY
-61 NRFING
+61 NRFISA
-67 DTSGDVTYIVLQTQ
+67 DTSGGVTYVVLQTD
-81 DKTEKGIENLISA
+81 DKTEKGKENLVAA
-94 ARGIYEGSNEFRSI
+94 ARDIYDRAAEFKNI

-130 GQLSSIRNRD
+130 AELASMRNRD
-140 QDLSRTVQRL
+140 KDLTRTVQML

-163 MLLGFEDLK
+163 MLIGFEELK
-172 GLVANEPEGED
+172 ALVGDESHED
-183 FFSFIRLPESIPV
+183 DFMNFVRLPESVPV

-221 IPALREWL
+221 IPGLREWVTEISKSH
-229 DGVCR
+229 GVS
-234 VYGVTYGMAGDHF
+234 YGMAGDHF
-247 GTYDSHRQVNDDFM
+247 GTYDSHKQVSDDFI
-261 LTTVLSLVGISLLF
+261 LTTILSLAGISLLF
-275 FIAYSS
+275 FFAYSS
-281 WKVTLCVFSSLAISM
+281 LKITLYVFSSLAISM
-296 FITLGLA
+296 FITLGLS
-303 YVIFGSLNI
+303 YMIFGSLNI

-325 IDYGIHMITRLS
+325 IDYGIHMLTRLS
-337 DGANREKNPVT
+337 DGATREKNPVS
-348 LLYSSYKA
+348 LLHNSYKA

-368 ALVFMILAVISSPA
+368 ALVFAILAVIDSPA

-398 IVMTVYLPAI
+398 VVMTVYLPAI
-408 SIMTVINPGK
+408 SIKTVMDPGK

-423 LLDRFFLRISK
+423 LLDRFFQRISK
-434 VILKFGVVFGGVV
+434 LILRFGVVSGGVV

-476 SEQIAVPSLIERTF
+476 SELIAVPSLIERTF

-535 GDYINQM
+535 GDHINQM
-542 QQVTREINA
+542 QKVTREIDA

-575 DRAESIEGSNDLID
+575 DRAGSIESSNDLID
-589 LATEVIPESLRDQ
+589 LATEVIPVSLRNQ
-602 LLYEAANGETYFVM
+602 LLYEAANGETYFVL
-616 NSEPLSIIYRNNV
+616 NSEPSSTIYRNNV

-634 DSLSPELRA
+634 DSLSPELKA

-649 KVFHYLMDLVRIISL
+649 KVFHYLMDLVRIVSL
-664 PICLVAFLAIFVV
+664 PICLVAFVAIFVV
-677 VSIERKSIID
+677 VSFERKSIVD

-698 LMSMFGLMELM
+698 LMSMFGLMELI

-736 HSSREKKNT
+736 YSSMDKKNS

-767 FIFARGKL
+767 FIFAKGKL
-775 LSTFGVSLGFGV
+775 LSTFGISLGFGV
-787 LVALVVATFLVP
+787 LAALVVATFLVP